1 MKNMPFTLLISGM
14 QKLRNAASG
23 DDLPNPRLAS
33 FKLNEDRDNPH
44 HMNTL
49 MLMQW
54 GQFLDHDLSHT
65 AISKISDDPSGQYT
79 CSFLI
84 FLLRI

>member
-1 MKNMPFTLLISGM
+1 M
-14 QKLRNAASG
+14 QSIRLDSTG
-23 DDLPNPRLAS
+23 QDLPNPRTIS
-33 FKLNEDRDNPH
+33 FTLSTDKDAPH

-65 AISKISDDPSGQYT
+65 AISKISDDPSGK
-79 CSFLI
+79 FEH
-84 FLLRI
+84 RPA